1 MVSKIQKGILNG
13 RIPFRIFEVRT
24 ALIWG
29 TAAFEPKK
37 NWPDKKI
44 TELSQTFEHPIAC
57 KQ

>member
-13 RIPFRIFEVRT
+13 RIPIRIIEVRT

-37 NWPDKKI
+37 IGPTKK
-44 TELSQTFEHPIAC
+44 
-57 KQ
+57 